1 MEPQLKQRVV
11 GAAVMVALAVIFIPT
26 FLDHGPAVPAVTPPR
41 NLAPM
46 PRDDVSPAS
55 LPIDPIVDSEITS
68 GLTATPDELAAR
80 AASSAKVAPTVPTSA
95 REAERP
101 PVGVTTTPIGVNSP
115 APAAAPPPASKLAA
129 LPAVPTKAVPP
140 AATGAWVVQLGSFAS
155 EDNAKGLLAKLRKAG
170 FAGFIAPLRTASKQS
185 FRVWVGPT
193 HERTDAERLHTRVHQ
208 QLGYSG
214 MVVRNE

>member
-26 FLDHGPAVPAVTPPR
+26 FLDHGPAAPEVTPPP

-46 PRDDVSPAS
+46 PRDDASSAS
-55 LPIDPIVDSEITS
+55 LPIDPIVDGDITS

-80 AASSAKVAPTVPTSA
+80 AGSRAKVAPTVPTIA
-95 REAERP
+95 RETERP
-101 PVGVTTTPIGVNSP
+101 QVGVATTATVVNSP
-115 APAAAPPPASKLAA
+115 APAAPPPASKLAA
-129 LPAVPTKAVPP
+129 LPAVPNKAAPP

-170 FAGFIAPLRTASKQS
+170 FAGFIAPLRTASKPS